1 VVLARGEERGDRRLV
16 AWVVP
21 EGEAMPEVSALRA
34 ALGDRL
40 PDYMVPSAFVPLERL
55 PMTAAGKI
63 DRRALPE
70 PDWSR
75 PELEAGYVAPRTDSE
90 EALAEIVRELLGLDR
105 VGVYDS
111 FFDLGGHSLL
121 ATQFLARIR
130 ELFEVEVPLRAVFE
144 QPTVA
149 NLAMTVEEMVVD
161 KFERMDNE
169 LLGLE
174 PRAEGPQ

>member
-1 VVLARGEERGDRRLV
+1 
-16 AWVVP
+16 
-21 EGEAMPEVSALRA
+21 MPEVSALRA

-40 PDYMVPSAFVPLERL
+40 PNYMVPSAFVPLDRL
-55 PMTAAGKI
+55 PTTPGGKV
-63 DRRALPE
+63 DRWALPE

-75 PELEAGYVAPRTDSE
+75 PELEAKYVAPRTESE

-105 VGVYDS
+105 VGVYDN

-144 QPTVA
+144 RPTVA
-149 NLAMTVEEMVVD
+149 SLAVTVEELILAELQELQGEEEAFPEEEMPVAVGSEVD
-161 KFERMDNE
+161 QE
-169 LLGLE
+169 
-174 PRAEGPQ
+174 

>member
-1 VVLARGEERGDRRLV
+1 
-16 AWVVP
+16 
-21 EGEAMPEVSALRA
+21 MPEVSALRA

-40 PDYMVPSAFVPLERL
+40 PDYMVPSAFVALERL
-55 PMTAAGKI
+55 PLSSSGKV

-75 PELEAGYVAPRTDSE
+75 PELEAEYVAPRTDSE
-90 EALAEIVRELLGLDR
+90 EALAEIVRELLGIDR
-105 VGVYDS
+105 VGIYDS

-144 QPTVA
+144 RPTVA
-149 NLAMTVEEMVVD
+149 SLAVTVEELILA
-161 KFERMDNE
+161 E
-169 LLGLE
+169 LEELE
-174 PRAEGPQ
+174 AVSPEEKMPEAVGSEVEQG